1 MRNVANAGKKE
12 KKSLTSWVLRLSVL
26 AAAAYLLVSLVSG
39 QMQVA
44 EKQREL
50 DTVSEKVEEQTIKN
64 AELQRLMDS
73 GDEDA
78 YVERIAREKM
88 GYARPDERVFVDIS
102 GQ

>member
-1 MRNVANAGKKE
+1 MRKLVKDKKE
-12 KKSLTSWVLRLSVL
+12 KGVLSSLLFKLAL
-26 AAAAYLLVSLVSG
+26 AAGVVYLLVSIIGG
-39 QMQVA
+39 QLQVA

-50 DTVSEKVEEQTIKN
+50 DAVTARVEQQTVKN
-64 AELQRLMDS
+64 AELQQLMDS

>member
-1 MRNVANAGKKE
+1 MQKKRQEEKTKKVFSGIVFKVA
-12 KKSLTSWVLRLSVL
+12 VVL
-26 AAAAYLLVSLVSG
+26 ASVYLLVAFVGG

-50 DTVSEKVEEQTIKN
+50 EAVEAQVQQQTVKN
-64 AELQRLMDS
+64 AELQRLMES

-78 YVERIAREKM
+78 YVERIAREQL